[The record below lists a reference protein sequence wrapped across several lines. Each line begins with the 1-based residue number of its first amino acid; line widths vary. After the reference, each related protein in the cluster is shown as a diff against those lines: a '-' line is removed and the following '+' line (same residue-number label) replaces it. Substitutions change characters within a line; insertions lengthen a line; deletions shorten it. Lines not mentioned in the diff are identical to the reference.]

1 MHLCGFTRKPVSKT
15 QHIHSP
21 GRNAFFPAFRH
32 FVLPGIDTLDFNS
45 LLALFVH
52 AGIVL
57 WAVCWSEL
65 QGKSFKN
72 RHCYNYRRLAGD
84 S

>member
-1 MHLCGFTRKPVSKT
+1 MHLCGFTRKSVSKT

-57 WAVCWSEL
+57 
-65 QGKSFKN
+65 
-72 RHCYNYRRLAGD
+72 
-84 S
+84 